1 MINPNQAFVDDLYF
15 DFLKD
20 PNSVSPAWREY
31 FNKIDGKS
39 VSPIEEGGNVPMP
52 TDDDIKPKE
61 TVKTITE
68 RGFSESDY
76 KLMEGERLE
85 ALSTISSRIAENMQ
99 QSLDVPTATSI
110 RTIPVKALDEN
121 RKIINKFL
129 KRQRR
134 PKVSFSQ
141 LLLWA
146 IVKALQK
153 FPNMNNAFTVK
164 DGKPAKIVRDKIN
177 LGIAVD
183 LVRKDGNR
191 LLLVPNLKDAGSF
204 HFSEFIEKV
213 NDIIQRARTNKLQ
226 LDELQ
231 GTSVSLTNPGMIGT
245 SASIPRLMQE
255 QGLIIAS
262 GSIDYP
268 VEFQSVRPEV
278 MTTLALSKVVT
289 MTSTYD
295 HRIIQGAESAE
306 FLAYLHKLLIG
317 EFRFYDQIFASL
329 KIPFEPV
336 RWSVDV
342 SIRKYGIDNTRTR
355 VEKGAH
361 VMQMLNA
368 YRVRGH
374 LLASTNPLG
383 NDSYYYPELEPS
395 YYGLTIWDL
404 DREFPA
410 SSTWEQS
417 SYPLREI
424 IERLRD
430 VYCGSIGIEYMHIQ
444 EIQKKDWI
452 KKWFEIGKGKPE
464 FNNNTRIEI
473 LKKLIESEQFESF
486 LHKKFIG
493 SKRFS
498 LEGSES
504 VIVML
509 DKIFDEAADSDSHTV
524 VMGMAHRGRL
534 NVLVNNIGKDLKH
547 IFNEFDGDIDTNY
560 YHGAGDVKYHLGQT
574 GAHVSK
580 KNKEI
585 YVRLTPNPSHLEIVN
600 PVVLG
605 ISRAEIDNDNNA
617 YQEHVIP
624 VLIHGDAAFA
634 GQGVVQESL
643 NMANL
648 PGYST
653 GGTVHIIINNQ
664 IGFTTT
670 AESGRSTTYA
680 SDAAKMA
687 QCPILHVNGNDPE
700 AVVEAAKFAFDY
712 RRRFQSDV
720 IIDLLSY
727 RKYGHN
733 EGDEPSY
740 TQPLLYKKIRSMK
753 PVREIY
759 QNYLVEN
766 DIINADQAKSLLKEF
781 NDKLNEAFDNRKVEN
796 PDPRRIPESK
806 VGHSL
811 VDHQTQITTD
821 QIEQIKN
828 AITTY
833 PEHFNPNPKVK
844 GGLKQRKSS
853 IESDKPKIDWATCE
867 ALAFGGMLLEG
878 TRIRLSGEDSRRG
891 TFSQR
896 HAVLTDHINESEYIP
911 LNNISKDQA
920 RIQIYDSP
928 LSELAVLGFDY
939 GYSVAADDS
948 VTLWEAQFGDFTNMG
963 QPIVDQ
969 FISCGEVKWKQTANL
984 VMLLPHG
991 HDGQGPEHS
1000 SARVERFLQLCADE
1014 NMIVGNFTTPANY
1027 FHALRRQAKLK
1038 FKTPMILMTPK
1049 SMLRHTKA
1057 VSSVNDLVNGKFQ
1070 HIIDDETQDKLSVKR
1085 VILCTGKIY
1094 YDLLEEKLK
1103 NDRKDIAILRLEQ
1116 IYPLHKE
1123 LLKQLVGAYKNSEE
1137 IVWAQEEPKNQG
1149 VWTFICNDLF
1159 DMFHSKKVLYSG
1171 RIASASTATGSA
1183 KIHDVEQKRVIEE
1196 TLSGTLSK

>member
-1 MINPNQAFVDDLYF
+1 VVNPNEAFIEDLYF

-31 FNKIDGKS
+31 FQSIDGKS
-39 VSPIEEGGNVPMP
+39 VTPIQVNESSSNNNLNQAHSPSAPVNQNGYQ
-52 TDDDIKPKE
+52 
-61 TVKTITE
+61 
-68 RGFSESDY
+68 ESDY
-76 KLMEGERLE
+76 RMLE
-85 ALSTISSRIAENMQ
+85 NESLESLSNISAKIAENMQ
-99 QSLDVPTATSI
+99 QSLSVPTATSL

-121 RKIINKFL
+121 RKLINKFL
-129 KRQRR
+129 IKNRKK
-134 PKVSFSQ
+134 KVSFSQ

-153 FPNMNNAFTVK
+153 FPNMNHAFTVK
-164 DGKPAKIVRDKIN
+164 DGKPQKIIRNSIN

-191 LLLVPNLKDAGSF
+191 LLLVPNLKDAGSY
-204 HFSEFIEKV
+204 HFSEFLEKV
-213 NDIIQRARTNKLQ
+213 NDIIVRARTNKLQ

-231 GTSVSLTNPGMIGT
+231 GTTVSLTNPGMIGT
-245 SASIPRLMQE
+245 TASVPRLMKE
-255 QGLIIAS
+255 QGLIIAA

-268 VEFQSVRPEV
+268 VEFQAVRPEV
-278 MTTLALSKVVT
+278 MTTLAVSKVVT
-289 MTSTYD
+289 LTSTYD

-306 FLAYLHKLLIG
+306 FLAYLNKLLLG

-329 KIPFEPV
+329 KIPFEPI
-336 RWSVDV
+336 RWSIDV
-342 SIRKYGIDNTRTR
+342 SVRKYGLDNTRTR

-361 VMQMLNA
+361 VMQMINA

-374 LLASTNPLG
+374 LLASVNPLG
-383 NDSYYYPELEPS
+383 LDSYYYPELEPS

-410 SSTWEQS
+410 SSAWEKS
-417 SYPLREI
+417 SYPLRSI
-424 IERLRD
+424 IERVRD
-430 VYCGSIGIEYMHIQ
+430 AYCGSIGVEYMHIQ

-452 KKWFEIGKGKPE
+452 KKWFEVGQGKPE
-464 FNNNTRIEI
+464 LSNNDKVDIY
-473 LKKLIESEQFESF
+473 KKLIQAEQFESF

-504 VIVML
+504 IIVML
-509 DKIFDEAADSDSHTV
+509 EKIFDEAADTDCHTCIV
-524 VMGMAHRGRL
+524 GMAHRGRL
-534 NVLVNNIGKDLKH
+534 NVLVNNIGKELGQ
-547 IFNEFDGDIDTNY
+547 IFNEFDGSVDTNY

-574 GAHVSK
+574 GEHVSK
-580 KNKEI
+580 KNKNI
-585 YVRLTPNPSHLEIVN
+585 YVRLTPNPSHLEIVD

-605 ISRAEIDNDNNA
+605 IARAEIDNDNNA
-617 YQEHVIP
+617 FEEHVLP
-624 VLIHGDAAFA
+624 LVIHGDAAFA

-643 NMANL
+643 NLASL
-648 PGYST
+648 SGYST
-653 GGTVHIIINNQ
+653 GGSIHIIINNQ

-680 SDAAKMA
+680 TDVAKMA

-712 RRRFQSDV
+712 RQRFQSDV
-720 IIDLLSY
+720 VLDLISY

-753 PVREIY
+753 PVRELYKDFLI
-759 QNYLVEN
+759 EN
-766 DIINADQAKSLLKEF
+766 EVLTEEGSKTL
-781 NDKLNEAFDNRKVEN
+781 LNEYNDLLNKAFDNRNVSQ
-796 PDPRRIPESK
+796 PDATRIPESK
-806 VGHSL
+806 INHSL
-811 VDHQTQITTD
+811 RDFPTTISS
-821 QIEQIKN
+821 QQVSQIKS

-833 PEHFNPNPKVK
+833 PENFNANPKVK
-844 GGLKQRKSS
+844 GGLKARDNMISS
-853 IESDKPKIDWATCE
+853 AEAKIDWATCE
-867 ALAFGGMLLEG
+867 ALAFGGNLLEG

-911 LNNISKDQA
+911 LNNISENQA
-920 RIQIYDSP
+920 EIEIYDSP

-939 GYSVAADDS
+939 GYSVAAES
-948 VTLWEAQFGDFTNMG
+948 SITLWEAQFGDFTNMA

-969 FISCGEVKWKQTANL
+969 FISCGEVKWKQTSNL

-1027 FHALRRQAKLK
+1027 FHALRRQAKMEH
-1038 FKTPMILMTPK
+1038 KTPMVLMTPK
-1049 SMLRHTKA
+1049 SMLRHSKA
-1057 VSSVNDLVNGKFQ
+1057 VSSVSELTDGKFQ
-1070 HIIDDETQDKLSVKR
+1070 HLIDDKTENKSIVKR
-1085 VILCTGKIY
+1085 VVLCSGKIY
-1094 YDLLEEKLK
+1094 YDLLEEKIK
-1103 NDRKDIAILRLEQ
+1103 SNKDDVAIVRVEQ
-1116 IYPLHKE
+1116 IYPLHTQ
-1123 LLKQLVGAYKNSEE
+1123 LLAHILNAYSNATE
-1137 IVWAQEEPKNQG
+1137 IVWSQEEPKNQG
-1149 VWTFICNDLF
+1149 VWSFICGDLIEL
-1159 DMFHSKKVLYSG
+1159 SNNRKVIYSG

-1183 KIHDVEQKRVIEE
+1183 KIHEKEQKRVIEQ
-1196 TLSGTLSK
+1196 TINGTF

>member
-15 DFLKD
+15 EYLRN

-31 FNKIDGKS
+31 FNTIDGKS
-39 VSPIEEGGNVPMP
+39 VAPLESSPAEHFDSNFEGSKQSKGSQ
-52 TDDDIKPKE
+52 E
-61 TVKTITE
+61 T
-68 RGFSESDY
+68 FQDADY
-76 KLMEGERLE
+76 KLLDNESLE
-85 ALSTISSRIAENMQ
+85 PLSTISARIAENMQ
-99 QSLDVPTATSI
+99 QSLNVPTATSI
-110 RTIPVKALDEN
+110 RSIPVKALDEN

-129 KRQRR
+129 IKQKR

-146 IVKALQK
+146 IVRALDK

-164 DGKPAKIVRDKIN
+164 DGKPHKVIRKQIN

-183 LVRKDGNR
+183 LVRKDGQR
-191 LLLVPNLKDAGSF
+191 LLLVPNLKNAASF
-204 HFSEFIEKV
+204 HFSEFINNV
-213 NDIIQRARTNKLQ
+213 NDIINRARNNKLQ

-231 GTSVSLTNPGMIGT
+231 GTTVSLTNPGMIGT
-245 SASIPRLMQE
+245 SASIPRLMEE

-278 MTTLALSKVVT
+278 LTTLAVSKVVT

-306 FLAYLHKLLIG
+306 FLAYLNKLLLG

-336 RWSVDV
+336 RWSNDV
-342 SIRKYGIDNTRTR
+342 SVRKYGIDNTRTR

-361 VMQMLNA
+361 VMQMINA

-374 LLASTNPLG
+374 LLASVNPLG

-410 SSTWEQS
+410 SSTWEHS
-417 SYPLREI
+417 SYPLRDI

-444 EIQKKDWI
+444 NIQKKDWI
-452 KKWFEIGKGKPE
+452 KKWFEVGKGRPE
-464 FNNNTRIEI
+464 INNNLKIEI
-473 LKKLIESEQFESF
+473 LKKLIEAEQFESF

-509 DKIFDEAADSDSHTV
+509 DKIFDEAADSDAHTV

-534 NVLVNNIGKDLKH
+534 NVLVNNIGKDLRQ

-574 GAHVSK
+574 GEHVSQ
-580 KNKEI
+580 KNKKI

-617 YQEHVIP
+617 FEEQVLP

-643 NMANL
+643 NLANL

-653 GGTVHIIINNQ
+653 GGTIHIIINNQ

-687 QCPILHVNGNDPE
+687 YCPILHVNGNDPE
-700 AVVEAAKFAFDY
+700 AVLEAAKFAFDY
-712 RRRFQSDV
+712 RQRFQSDV

-753 PVREIY
+753 PVRELY
-759 QNYLVEN
+759 EDYLVSSE
-766 DIINADQAKSLLKEF
+766 IISKEKANNLLKEF
-781 NDKLNEAFDNRKVEN
+781 TDKLNTAFDNRKVDE
-796 PDPRRIPESK
+796 PDSRRIPESK
-806 VGHSL
+806 IGHTLDDLNTS
-811 VDHQTQITTD
+811 ITSE
-821 QIEQIKN
+821 QVEQIKN
-828 AITTY
+828 AITRF
-833 PEHFNPNPKVK
+833 PDNFNANPKVK
-844 GGLKQRKSS
+844 GGLNQRKKM
-853 IESDKPKIDWATCE
+853 IESDSPKIDWATCE

-911 LNNISKDQA
+911 LNNISGNQQK
-920 RIQIYDSP
+920 IQIYDSP

-969 FISCGEVKWKQTANL
+969 FISCGEIKWKQTSNL

-1049 SMLRHTKA
+1049 SMLRHSKA
-1057 VSSVNDLVNGKFQ
+1057 VSSVDDIVNGKFH
-1070 HIIDDETQDKLSVKR
+1070 HIIDDDTNDKSAIKR
-1085 VILCTGKIY
+1085 VVICSGKLY
-1094 YDLLEEKLK
+1094 YYLLEEKIKSEK
-1103 NDRKDIAILRLEQ
+1103 NDIAILRLEQ
-1116 IYPLHKE
+1116 IYPLHTE
-1123 LLKQLVGAYKNSEE
+1123 LLKKLVAQYSNANE
-1137 IVWAQEEPKNQG
+1137 IIWAQEEPKNQG
-1149 VWTFICNDLF
+1149 VWSFVCNDLYEIF
-1159 DMFHSKKVLYSG
+1159 RDKNVYYSG

-1183 KIHDVEQKRVIEE
+1183 KIHDKEQKRLIND
-1196 TLSGTLSK
+1196 TINGSFS